1 MPTQK
6 IDPKVIFASDAP
18 AIDKPPVFS
27 DKTKGWDVAR
37 ANDGRPQ
44 IKEMNKVQQD
54 TDLKILWLNENAV
67 LPYDL
72 SIDYPEGAVTLKD
85 GSFKQLSSG
94 SWVEFLD
101 DFADKDAVK
110 RGTANR
116 YDSSLTYNSGERVAL
131 SNGDIVKSTIDG
143 NTNNPNS
150 NMTGWINAQD
160 ASFVVDAS
168 GKTQQEINNGLNSIA
183 EMLAIRNPKSGN
195 RVYIKSYHN
204 GLNKGGGVFVF
215 DSSKSDINDEG
226 LIISGWCRQFTGNI
240 IETDWFGLDATG
252 LTDCSQKLQAMIN
265 LSSPESNITVWNAAY
280 NFTSPKY
287 EIKVN
292 HGRYLLQSMILLP
305 PYFKLKGSGSAYY
318 FSNRDADREFTTF
331 VTDFNDQASTV
342 FGNRVFLKST
352 GAIFDHKKFVNYRYL
367 EGITHSIELSGFS
380 IVPKTAS
387 KRVMLGVSLFAAPT
401 SIIKD
406 IYITGVDTAVVCHNC
421 YVSDIDIMTEHNLCG
436 VNLAGDNNAVRLNGY
451 FQAESLK
458 TPVSGNSY
466 TYMRNFDNTT
476 YLPASVFA
484 NKDLQYGVYLDYNQG
499 IISDRIVS
507 EVNDISV
514 MLIRGD
520 IQIGVLYSEYNRVAS
535 LSGFTSN
542 FVIGDITGV
551 SDNSS
556 FLLGLSC
563 IGELLC
569 DNQARV
575 VADRVITTDD
585 QYTGYVTVPSNFK
598 FFNHSCFE
606 RKQRNEFYI
615 DNVNGKSTNSGSSG
629 SPLDSLNSLNANYL
643 LRKKVP
649 KIKQAIVTL
658 KNSAVSY
665 TSGDAL
671 YSNCDLTFVGES
683 RAGVS
688 FAVPSYLSLTDS
700 KVTFKTMIVR
710 AVNNYTVLL
719 SPNRSNSEVCIN
731 SCNVNI
737 AEGAS
742 LVRSEY
748 SWKSKIDLTVI
759 NSDVVGVSTS
769 NLIKSDATSTI
780 YSKVELLG
788 CTFSGGIINNGI
800 NQPVNQKI
808 SFTLL

>member
-1 MPTQK
+1 MTDILP
-6 IDPKVIFASDAP
+6 P
-18 AIDKPPVFS
+18 A
-27 DKTKGWDVAR
+27 G
-37 ANDGRPQ
+37 
-44 IKEMNKVQQD
+44 
-54 TDLKILWLNENAV
+54 WLNVRQLETNEFATGGANGNMNEQAKSLAARSELLKQYAA
-67 LPYDL
+67 LPYESKTGGYAL
-72 SIDYPEGAVTLKD
+72 GATVK
-85 GSFKQLSSG
+85 
-94 SWVEFLD
+94 LD
-101 DFADKDAVK
+101 
-110 RGTANR
+110 
-116 YDSSLTYNSGERVAL
+116 
-131 SNGDIVKSTIDG
+131 NGDIVKSTVNG
-143 NTNNPNS
+143 NTNDPNVD
-150 NMTGWINAQD
+150 MTGWRFDDNT
-160 ASFVVDAS
+160 V
-168 GKTQQEINNGLNSIA
+168 ESIA
-183 EMLAIRNPKSGN
+183 DLLAIQNPKDGQ
-195 RVYIKSYHN
+195 VVFVQHYDLAQ
-204 GLNKGGGVFVF
+204 GLFGGGGIFVF
-215 DSSKSDINDEG
+215 DSSKSNINDEG
-226 LIISGWCRQFTGNI
+226 LIINGWCRQFTGNI

-352 GAIFDHKKFVNYRYL
+352 GAIFDHKKFVNYRDL

-466 TYMRNFDNTT
+466 TYMRNFDNST

-569 DNQARV
+569 DNQANV
-575 VADRVITTDD
+575 VADRVITADD

-665 TSGDAL
+665 TLGNTL

-688 FAVPSYLSLTDS
+688 FTVPSYLNLTDS
-700 KVTFKTMIVR
+700 KVTFKTMTVR
-710 AVNNYTVLL
+710 ATSNYTVFL
-719 SPNRSNSEVCIN
+719 SKNQSASEICLN
-731 SCNVNI
+731 SCDVNI

-788 CTFSGGIINNGI
+788 CTFSGGIVNNGI
-800 NQPVNQKI
+800 NQPVDQKI

>member
-6 IDPKVIFASDAP
+6 IDPKVIFASGAP

-44 IKEMNKVQQD
+44 IKEMNKMQQD

-67 LPYDL
+67 LPYDET
-72 SIDYPEGAVTLKD
+72 IDYPDGAVTVKD

-110 RGTANR
+110 RGIANR
-116 YDSSLTYNSGERVAL
+116 YDSSLTYNSGERVVLA
-131 SNGDIVKSTIDG
+131 NGDIVKSTVDG
-143 NTNNPNS
+143 NTNNPNVD
-150 NMTGWINAQD
+150 MTGWKFND
-160 ASFVVDAS
+160 NTV
-168 GKTQQEINNGLNSIA
+168 ESIA
-183 EMLAIRNPKSGN
+183 DLVAIQNQKDGQVVYVKGYYKAKNLALANP
-195 RVYIKSYHN
+195 Y
-204 GLNKGGGVFVF
+204 KGGGVFVF
-215 DSSKSDINDEG
+215 DGSKSNINDGG
-226 LIISGWCRQFTGNI
+226 LIINGWCRQFTGNI

-265 LSSPESNITVWNAAY
+265 LSSPESNIEIWNASY

-292 HGRYLLQSMILLP
+292 SGRYLLQSMVLLP
-305 PYFKLKGSGSAYY
+305 PYFKLKGSGNAYY

-352 GAIFDHKKFVNYRYL
+352 GAIFDHKKFVNYREL

-466 TYMRNFDNTT
+466 TYMRNFDNST

-484 NKDLQYGVYLDYNQG
+484 NKDLQYGVYLDSNQG
-499 IISDRIVS
+499 VISDRIVS

-520 IQIGVLYSEYNRVAS
+520 IQIGVLYSEINRVAS
-535 LSGFTSN
+535 LSGFISN
-542 FVIGDITGV
+542 FVIGDITGI

-563 IGELLC
+563 TGELLC
-569 DNQARV
+569 DNQDRV
-575 VADRVITTDD
+575 VSDRVITADD
-585 QYTGYVTVPSNFK
+585 KYSGYVTVPSNFG

-615 DNVNGKSTNSGSSG
+615 DNVNGKSTNSGSSS

-643 LRKKVP
+643 LRKKAP
-649 KIKQAIVTL
+649 KIKQASVIL
-658 KNSAVSY
+658 KNSTTSY
-665 TSGDAL
+665 TSDNAP
-671 YSNCDLTFVGES
+671 YSNCNLTFIGES
-683 RAGVS
+683 REGVS
-688 FAVPSYLSLTDS
+688 FTVPSYLNLIDS
-700 KVTFKTMIVR
+700 KVTFKTMTVR
-710 AVNNYTVLL
+710 AVNNYTVFL
-719 SPNRSNSEVCIN
+719 SQNQSNSEICIN

-737 AEGAS
+737 ADGTS

-748 SWKSKIDLTVI
+748 SWKSRVQMTVI
-759 NSDVVGVSTS
+759 NSNVAGGSAS
-769 NLIKSDATSTI
+769 NLIKSDANSII

-788 CTFSGGIINNGI
+788 CVFSGGIVNNGI
-800 NQPVNQKI
+800 NQPVNQQI
-808 SFTLL
+808 SFTSL